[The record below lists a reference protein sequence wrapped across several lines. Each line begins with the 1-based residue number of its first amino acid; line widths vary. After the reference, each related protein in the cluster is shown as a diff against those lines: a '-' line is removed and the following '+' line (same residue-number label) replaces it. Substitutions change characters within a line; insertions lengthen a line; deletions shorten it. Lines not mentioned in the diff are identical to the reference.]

1 MFSDTLRPVLF
12 CPPSIDGF
20 SSSVCGKMYPHGA
33 STGTSTS
40 TDDASTI
47 EATSPSA
54 SVSALASDI
63 RREHMAITE
72 RKVDMEGNENNDMD
86 GCFSK
91 DKEGKK
97 EKDSDRRGDRGMDRD
112 NAKNRGM
119 GMNKETVVSRLY
131 CTDNASGWNVRS
143 SPRMKSESVDTY
155 QVPALQANWYLKAG
169 SSSDDCTDMT
179 HMSVDNND
187 GSESVS
193 FRMEQLIQEA
203 GLLQVIDTETAQE
216 RQRRII
222 SLVTLPKA
230 PRLPEMVGKYGTPL
244 EPVAVAEPSY
254 SATLATCKPSNVLTS
269 LDGAKRRVSFCTA
282 NADCAGVTRTLY
294 KDKDDSETRTQD
306 RMLAKLLQ
314 NKEVEIGSIKQ
325 LMGLGNFQAQL
336 MGSRSGVR
344 SMRKRLEEEIVQQ
357 RAPYEENDGGAIS
370 QSTRTRRA
378 MSALTYLRSSSHKHF
393 ASPRRHSTNSGLLTL
408 DQQMQLG
415 DMMLKIAETAAPDIP
430 FCNPIFDPSRYAAS
444 SFASSIACTVEAP
457 TGEVGGSAL
466 RVGETPDPTAASL
479 PADGTSRASGN
490 GTVARKKV
498 PKSNSNSNGG
508 SSLPSGTA
516 SKSKAT
522 TRPVSRKFK
531 LIRELA
537 DFARRQSEESILAN
551 EEDPDQSV
559 ASMDHLHTLTVP
571 GGVHFSSLKRHSSAS
586 LTTSTP
592 SSSIDSPSPSRGST
606 PHLPSPKGLD
616 DKPMDCA
623 ERGASAS
630 ERGEGQ
636 GEHILVAESHLAK
649 ENSKKYQFWLIVVQ
663 ISSIKNLMSARVA
676 DQIEDARVCLRR
688 GHVRAA
694 NRIGACYLRYFK
706 IRMNRLMAVYR
717 RDHKA
722 ARRPIRLMVRDLP
735 CLSSCALLL
744 YCNLLQYFC
753 THTLGYIS
761 PSYPTFYEH
770 YSALVQ
776 LLLPFR

>member
-20 SSSVCGKMYPHGA
+20 STSSCGEMYPPGA

-47 EATSPSA
+47 EASSPSA
-54 SVSALASDI
+54 SVSAPASDV
-63 RREHMAITE
+63 RREHITLTE
-72 RKVDMEGNENNDMD
+72 RKVDTREGNDNKDMD
-86 GCFSK
+86 GCYTK
-91 DKEGKK
+91 DRGGKK
-97 EKDSDRRGDRGMDRD
+97 DEDRDSRGERGMDRD
-112 NAKNRGM
+112 NDRNKGM
-119 GMNKETVVSRLY
+119 GVSKETVVSRLY
-131 CTDNASGWNVRS
+131 REDNASGWNVRS
-143 SPRMKSESVDTY
+143 SPHMKSESVDTY
-155 QVPALQANWYLKAG
+155 QVPALQANRYLKAG
-169 SSSDDCTDMT
+169 SSSDDYTDMT
-179 HMSVDNND
+179 HISVDNHD

-193 FRMEQLIQEA
+193 FRMEQFIQEA
-203 GLLQVIDTETAQE
+203 ATLQVIDTETAQE
-216 RQRRII
+216 RQRRIF
-222 SLVTLPKA
+222 SLVTRPKA
-230 PRLPEMVGKYGTPL
+230 SRLPEMVGKYGIPL
-244 EPVAVAEPSY
+244 EPVADAEPSY
-254 SATLATCKPSNVLTS
+254 STTLATCKPSNAVLSS

-282 NADCAGVTRTLY
+282 NADCAGVARTLY
-294 KDKDDSETRTQD
+294 KDDSDMRTQD

-357 RAPYEENDGGAIS
+357 RAPYEENEGGAIS

-393 ASPRRHSTNSGLLTL
+393 PSPRRHSTNSGLLTL

-415 DMMLKIAETAAPDIP
+415 DMMLHIAETEAPDIP

-444 SFASSIACTVEAP
+444 SSASSAACTVEAP
-457 TGEVGGSAL
+457 AGEVGVSAV
-466 RVGETPDPTAASL
+466 RVGETTDPTAASL
-479 PADGTSRASGN
+479 PAGSTSRASGSSA
-490 GTVARKKV
+490 VARKKA
-498 PKSNSNSNGG
+498 PKSNS
-508 SSLPSGTA
+508 SSVATASSSGTS
-516 SKSKAT
+516 SKSKAS

-551 EEDPDQSV
+551 EDDPDQSV
-559 ASMDHLHTLTVP
+559 ASMDHLYTLTVP
-571 GGVHFSSLKRHSSAS
+571 GGAHSSSLKRHSSSAS

-592 SSSIDSPSPSRGST
+592 SSSIDSPSPSRAST
-606 PHLPSPKGLD
+606 PHLD
-616 DKPMDCA
+616 DKPLPLDCA
-623 ERGASAS
+623 ERVPAEGASAS
-630 ERGEGQ
+630 AWGEGQGQ
-636 GEHILVAESHLAK
+636 GEHIPVAESHLAK

-663 ISSIKNLMSARVA
+663 ILSIKNLMSVRVA
-676 DQIEDARVCLRR
+676 DQIEEARVCVRK

-706 IRMNRLMAVYR
+706 MRMNRLMAVYR

-735 CLSSCALLL
+735 CPALPVILCAAAI
-744 YCNLLQYFC
+744 LLQSAIIISY
-753 THTLGYIS
+753 TIYIGVHLS
-761 PSYPTFYEH
+761 IISH
-770 YSALVQ
+770 IL
-776 LLLPFR
+776 

>member
-1 MFSDTLRPVLF
+1 MFSDALRPVLF
-12 CPPSIDGF
+12 CPPPIDGF
-20 SSSVCGKMYPHGA
+20 STSICGEMYPHGA

-47 EATSPSA
+47 EASSPSA

-63 RREHMAITE
+63 RMEHMAITE
-72 RKVDMEGNENNDMD
+72 RKVDMEGNENKDVD
-86 GCFSK
+86 GCYTK
-91 DKEGKK
+91 DREGNKE
-97 EKDSDRRGDRGMDRD
+97 EDSDRRVERGMDRD
-112 NAKNRGM
+112 NAKYRGM
-119 GMNKETVVSRLY
+119 GMNKETVVSHLY
-131 CTDNASGWNVRS
+131 CTDNSSGWNVRS

-155 QVPALQANWYLKAG
+155 QVPALQANRYLKAG
-169 SSSDDCTDMT
+169 SSSDDYTDMT
-179 HMSVDNND
+179 HISVDNND

-222 SLVTLPKA
+222 SLVTRPKA
-230 PRLPEMVGKYGTPL
+230 SRLPEMVGKYGTPL

-282 NADCAGVTRTLY
+282 NDDCAGVTWTLY

-378 MSALTYLRSSSHKHF
+378 MSTYLRSSSHKHF

-415 DMMLKIAETAAPDIP
+415 DMMLHIAETAAPDIP

-444 SFASSIACTVEAP
+444 SFASSIACTIEAP
-457 TGEVGGSAL
+457 TGEVGGSAV
-466 RVGETPDPTAASL
+466 RAGKTPDPTAASL
-479 PADGTSRASGN
+479 PAGDTIRASGN
-490 GTVARKKV
+490 STVARKRA
-498 PKSNSNSNGG
+498 PKSDSNSNGG
-508 SSLPSGTA
+508 SSSPSGTA
-516 SKSKAT
+516 SKSKAS

-537 DFARRQSEESILAN
+537 DFARRQSEESILVN

-559 ASMDHLHTLTVP
+559 ASMDHLYTLTVP
-571 GGVHFSSLKRHSSAS
+571 SGVHSSSLKRHSSSAS

-606 PHLPSPKGLD
+606 PHLPSPKGFD

-636 GEHILVAESHLAK
+636 GEHILVAENYLAK

-663 ISSIKNLMSARVA
+663 ILSVKNLMSARVA
-676 DQIEDARVCLRR
+676 DQIEEARVCVRR
-688 GHVRAA
+688 RHVGAA

-706 IRMNRLMAVYR
+706 IRMNRLMVVYR

-744 YCNLLQYFC
+744 YCNLL
-753 THTLGYIS
+753 
-761 PSYPTFYEH
+761 
-770 YSALVQ
+770 
-776 LLLPFR
+776 